1 MTRRKENTTAGQGSP
16 LSAQFWSCVQ
26 HGFACGL
33 QWNRAGCS
41 PQGAPRR
48 AVSWKM
54 EMCLRK
60 QWVLCCLWDFLQP
73 GVTRCD
79 GRLGGPPSC
88 FCSCVSLQ
96 ERVYIKQ
103 RINLHK
109 GIYLSPGKIHTKT
122 WKVKAALIT
131 QEGFKAQ
138 QFTRIEGFIG
148 KQWFSCVTPGNKP
161 I

>member
-1 MTRRKENTTAGQGSP
+1 MTGRRKESTPRRGSP
-16 LSAQFWSCVQ
+16 LPARFWSFVQ

-33 QWNRAGCS
+33 QWDGAAAALGELLAELWRGRWKCASGSSRYCAVCEILCS
-41 PQGAPRR
+41 PEWPDVIVG
-48 AVSWKM
+48 W
-54 EMCLRK
+54 
-60 QWVLCCLWDFLQP
+60 
-73 GVTRCD
+73 
-79 GRLGGPPSC
+79 GGPPFR

-138 QFTRIEGFIG
+138 QFTRIEGFIE